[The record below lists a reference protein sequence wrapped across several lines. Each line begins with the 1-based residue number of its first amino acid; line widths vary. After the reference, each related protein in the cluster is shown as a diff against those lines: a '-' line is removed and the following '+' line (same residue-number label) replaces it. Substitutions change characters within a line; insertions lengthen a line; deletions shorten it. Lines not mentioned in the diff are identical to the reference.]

1 MRTAAATSAAVAAP
15 SPTVFSPSNGPT
27 TSGGSAA
34 GAAVATGSTVGDEN
48 AIDYILAGF
57 SDSGIA
63 PKHIQFEI
71 TETAEVKHLS
81 EAKQL
86 IGTLRSV
93 GVSIALDDFGSGLS
107 SFAYLKELPID
118 CLKIDSS
125 FIHTMENSDVDYS
138 VVSTI
143 NHLGHIMGVTTVA
156 EGVENEN
163 QLRLLKKIG
172 VDYLQG
178 FLFQHPQP
186 LDQIRR

>member
-1 MRTAAATSAAVAAP
+1 
-15 SPTVFSPSNGPT
+15 
-27 TSGGSAA
+27 
-34 GAAVATGSTVGDEN
+34 
-48 AIDYILAGF
+48 L
-57 SDSGIA
+57 
-63 PKHIQFEI
+63 Q
-71 TETAEVKHLS
+71 
-81 EAKQL
+81 EAKRL
-86 IGTLRSV
+86 ISTLRSV

-186 LDQIRR
+186 LDQIGR

>member
-1 MRTAAATSAAVAAP
+1 LIDDLDKW
-15 SPTVFSPSNGPT
+15 VFSHSLKFLQRLRTEGLPLPLLSVNL
-27 TSGGSAA
+27 S
-34 GAAVATGSTVGDEN
+34 GSTVGDEN
-48 AIDYILAGF
+48 AIDYILSGF
-57 SDSGIA
+57 SDTGIS
-63 PKHIQFEI
+63 PQHIQFEI
-71 TETAEVKHLS
+71 TETAAVKHLQ
-81 EAKQL
+81 EAKRL
-86 IGTLRSV
+86 ISTLRSV